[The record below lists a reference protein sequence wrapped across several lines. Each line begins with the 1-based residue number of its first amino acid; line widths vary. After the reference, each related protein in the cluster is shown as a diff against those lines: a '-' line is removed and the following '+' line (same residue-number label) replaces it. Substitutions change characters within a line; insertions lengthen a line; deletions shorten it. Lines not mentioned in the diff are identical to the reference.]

1 MANTSMQ
8 GSAGRYAENIAEKAG
23 TTLNQLSDVAQQT
36 VDRVTDAASQAAQRL
51 SDHTDELWELQQRA
65 MDSTRSMCAIIRSRR
80 SASPS
85 QSGCCWHDLPRAI
98 EHGPRLRTG
107 ADAYIGSTPRQ
118 GACIAGSRTFA
129 AGSARARDCFAQA
142 QARQLCDACGCRSAQ
157 GRRPARMAGGSGI
170 RSLVL
175 VVTAWLAAVVAL
187 GSAASWYG
195 MSWPAVLG
203 LAALLNLAGA
213 LIVVWSVKHVFEE
226 APFAA
231 TLKQIKSPGDDA
243 HEAAPAA

>member
-1 MANTSMQ
+1 
-8 GSAGRYAENIAEKAG
+8 
-23 TTLNQLSDVAQQT
+23 
-36 VDRVTDAASQAAQRL
+36 
-51 SDHTDELWELQQRA
+51 
-65 MDSTRSMCAIIRSRR
+65 
-80 SASPS
+80 
-85 QSGCCWHDLPRAI
+85 
-98 EHGPRLRTG
+98 
-107 ADAYIGSTPRQ
+107 
-118 GACIAGSRTFA
+118 
-129 AGSARARDCFAQA
+129 
-142 QARQLCDACGCRSAQ
+142 
-157 GRRPARMAGGSGI
+157 MAGNYATLAVVDLRRAAVQLAWLVGSGI
-170 RSLVL
+170 LIAVL

-187 GSAASWYG
+187 GVLLLGNG